1 MTTQSLSPPASPAT
15 GHPLRR
21 LGLAVI
27 LAVEIMDLLDATIV
41 GVASPSIR
49 ADFGGSSTQIQWIT
63 AAYTLAFSVLMIT
76 GARLGDIVGRRRM
89 FLAGLAGFTVCSALC
104 AAAGSA
110 GMLIGGRAAQ
120 GLFAAMMVPQ
130 GLGILRQMFPPKEQ
144 GAAFGAFGPVMGL
157 AAVAGPVLGGFLT
170 DADLFGSGWRS
181 VFLINVPIGAV
192 AFAVALRI
200 LPEGRSPHAPRL
212 DLAGS
217 ALVSLGVLMLV
228 YPLVQGRDLGWPLWT
243 YLSMAGAVPVLA
255 LFARYQ
261 RRLVAR
267 GGSPLVEPGLFRH
280 RGFSAALLVGV
291 VFFAAVSGLMLV
303 LTLHLQV
310 GLGYSALHAGASM
323 IPWSAGTVVGAILS
337 GAVLG
342 PKYGRL
348 TIQAG
353 FALSAVA
360 VAALALTVHLAG
372 NGATTW
378 QLLPALLL
386 NGFAMGL
393 VMAPFF
399 DIALADVEERGT
411 GSASGVLNAVQQLGG
426 SVGVAVL
433 GTAFFSYA
441 ADGGTVPAAQWTA
454 LMAAAAFVAALAAA
468 FLLPRRA
475 REGAAGH

>member
-1 MTTQSLSPPASPAT
+1 MSTQALSPPAPPAT
-15 GHPLRR
+15 GHPLRK

-89 FLAGLAGFTVCSALC
+89 FLVGLAGFTVCSALC

-110 GMLIGGRAAQ
+110 GMLIAGRAAQ

-181 VFLINVPIGAV
+181 VFLINVPIGV
-192 AFAVALRI
+192 LAFAVALRI

-212 DLAGS
+212 DLPGS

-243 YLSMAGAVPVLA
+243 YLSMAGAVPVLG
-255 LFARYQ
+255 LFAWYQ

-267 GGSPLVEPGLFRH
+267 GGSRSSNPGS
-280 RGFSAALLVGV
+280 SAT
-291 VFFAAVSGLMLV
+291 AASPPR
-303 LTLHLQV
+303 
-310 GLGYSALHAGASM
+310 SWWAS
-323 IPWSAGTVVGAILS
+323 PSSPRSAG
-337 GAVLG
+337 
-342 PKYGRL
+342 
-348 TIQAG
+348 
-353 FALSAVA
+353 
-360 VAALALTVHLAG
+360 
-372 NGATTW
+372 
-378 QLLPALLL
+378 
-386 NGFAMGL
+386 
-393 VMAPFF
+393 
-399 DIALADVEERGT
+399 
-411 GSASGVLNAVQQLGG
+411 
-426 SVGVAVL
+426 
-433 GTAFFSYA
+433 
-441 ADGGTVPAAQWTA
+441 
-454 LMAAAAFVAALAAA
+454 
-468 FLLPRRA
+468 
-475 REGAAGH
+475 